1 MIRRTIAASF
11 AVLVMSS
18 LASAQ
23 TPPRFHWQTG
33 QILVYRTDHA
43 TLATYVMGDS
53 KSETRTRVQSIK
65 RWQVVNVDA
74 DGAATLQM
82 SLQALLYETT
92 TPSGEA
98 ISFDSSK
105 PEKSPEKM
113 RKDFLPFIG
122 QPLVLLRID
131 ATGKVLEVKKANAV
145 FGSVAK
151 FENEPPFKLLLP
163 VGEMKAGQSWERA
176 YHITLEP
183 PQGTGEKYPAAQR
196 FACKSVDDNLASVSM
211 TTEVKGAPAAQEDQ
225 VPLWQMQPEGEI
237 VFDVQAGRMK
247 KASLRID
254 KEAKSEGGST
264 RFRSVY
270 TEEYTGDR

>member
-1 MIRRTIAASF
+1 MIRRTIAASI

-23 TPPRFHWQTG
+23 TPRFHWQTG
-33 QILVYRTDHA
+33 QVLIYRTEHA
-43 TLATYVMGDS
+43 TLATYVMGDN
-53 KSETRTRVQSIK
+53 KSETRTRVHSTK
-65 RWQVVNVDA
+65 RWQVVKVDA
-74 DGAATLQM
+74 DGAAILQM
-82 SLQALLYETT
+82 SLSALLYETT

-131 ATGKVLEVKKANAV
+131 AQGKVLQVKKANAV

-163 VGEMKAGQSWERA
+163 VGEVKAGQSWERA
-176 YHITLEP
+176 YQNTLEP
-183 PQGTGEKYPAAQR
+183 PQGTGEKYPDVQR
-196 FACKSVDDNLASVSM
+196 FACKGMAENLATIAM
-211 TTEVKGAPAAQEDQ
+211 TTEVKGDTTAQEDQ

-237 VFDVQAGRMK
+237 VFDMQAGRMR
-247 KASLRID
+247 KATLRID
-254 KEAKSEGGST
+254 KEAKTEGGST

-270 TEEYTGDR
+270 TEEYAGDH